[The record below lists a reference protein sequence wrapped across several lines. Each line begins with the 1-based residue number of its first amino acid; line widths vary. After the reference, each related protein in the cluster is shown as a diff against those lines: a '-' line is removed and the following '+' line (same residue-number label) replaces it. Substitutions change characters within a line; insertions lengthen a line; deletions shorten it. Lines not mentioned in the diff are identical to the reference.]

1 MKKRTIA
8 LLLSAALMT
17 MVLSACG
24 DQKPENSGSDDA
36 NSSRA
41 ESNEIAIGIPQ
52 DLGDSL
58 DPYQMIAAGT
68 REILFNVYEGL
79 YKPTAT
85 GDFVPAV
92 AEDYAVSEDGLRYT
106 FTLRSGVL
114 FHNGDTVGADD
125 VVYSF
130 KTCAAATVDTSLSAA
145 LSNVADVSAADES
158 TVTVTL
164 SVPDSDFLAYVASV
178 YIVPDGYED
187 CATAPVGTGPFRF
200 VSRSVQENVILEKFA
215 DYWGEPA
222 QVDRVTCKIYEDNTA
237 LITALN
243 AGSVDIVAHLSADQL
258 NGLNSNY
265 NVLEGTMNL
274 VQALYLNHAVE
285 PLNDVRVRQA
295 LCHAINVDDILQLTA
310 DGHGTKLGSS
320 MYPAFVK
327 YFDDSLTGYYSY
339 DPDKAKALLTE
350 AGYGDGFNL
359 KITVPSNYPPHVNAA
374 QVMVE
379 QLAAVGITAELSEV
393 EWNTWLQDVYANRNF
408 EATVIGFD
416 ASNLTANALL
426 QRWTSDADKNMI
438 NFNNSEYDALIA
450 QANETTDDAAR
461 TELYLQA
468 ERILTEQAANV
479 YVQDLADF
487 VAINKQLSGYEFY
500 PLYVMD
506 LAKIAYTG

>member
-265 NVLEGTMNL
+265 NV
-274 VQALYLNHAVE
+274 
-285 PLNDVRVRQA
+285 
-295 LCHAINVDDILQLTA
+295 QLTA
-310 DGHGTKLGSS
+310 DGRGTKLGSS

>member
-164 SVPDSDFLAYVASV
+164 SVPDSDFLAYVGIGL
-178 YIVPDGYED
+178 Y
-187 CATAPVGTGPFRF
+187 CAR
-200 VSRSVQENVILEKFA
+200 RL
-215 DYWGEPA
+215 
-222 QVDRVTCKIYEDNTA
+222 
-237 LITALN
+237 
-243 AGSVDIVAHLSADQL
+243 
-258 NGLNSNY
+258 
-265 NVLEGTMNL
+265 
-274 VQALYLNHAVE
+274 
-285 PLNDVRVRQA
+285 
-295 LCHAINVDDILQLTA
+295 
-310 DGHGTKLGSS
+310 
-320 MYPAFVK
+320 
-327 YFDDSLTGYYSY
+327 
-339 DPDKAKALLTE
+339 
-350 AGYGDGFNL
+350 
-359 KITVPSNYPPHVNAA
+359 
-374 QVMVE
+374 
-379 QLAAVGITAELSEV
+379 
-393 EWNTWLQDVYANRNF
+393 
-408 EATVIGFD
+408 
-416 ASNLTANALL
+416 
-426 QRWTSDADKNMI
+426 
-438 NFNNSEYDALIA
+438 
-450 QANETTDDAAR
+450 
-461 TELYLQA
+461 
-468 ERILTEQAANV
+468 
-479 YVQDLADF
+479 
-487 VAINKQLSGYEFY
+487 
-500 PLYVMD
+500 
-506 LAKIAYTG
+506 